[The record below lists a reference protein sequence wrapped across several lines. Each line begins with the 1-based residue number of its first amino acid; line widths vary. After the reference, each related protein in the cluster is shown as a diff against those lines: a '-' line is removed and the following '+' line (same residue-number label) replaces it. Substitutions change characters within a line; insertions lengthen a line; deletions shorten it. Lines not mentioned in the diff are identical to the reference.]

1 MVPQRKT
8 IPSWT
13 KFHKVQKIFTW
24 ILYSKF
30 YRIACT
36 KFITAYRAKVLEIGD
51 ARQKKTAGGK
61 NGQNC
66 QKEGGNG
73 FQSNSSCG
81 FWGGL
86 GVSTISQ

>member
-8 IPSWT
+8 IFSWT
-13 KFHKVQKIFTW
+13 KFNKVQKIFKL

-30 YRIACT
+30 CTIACT
-36 KFITAYRAKVLEIGD
+36 KFITAYRAKVLEISD
-51 ARQKKTAGGK
+51 AGQKKTTGGK

-66 QKEGGNG
+66 QQEGANG
-73 FQSNSSCG
+73 FQSNGSCG
-81 FWGGL
+81 FRGGL